1 LTDGQGRTVDFKN
14 TVIIMTS
21 NIAGQQIQ
29 KLTEDEGADWEI
41 NAHVKDVLK
50 NFFRPEFLNR
60 IDETIVFHTLK
71 KEHLNKIVDVQLRY
85 LADRLRGQNITL
97 EFTDSAK
104 ALLLDEGYDPAYGAR
119 PLKRTIQQRLENP
132 LAAEILEGKF
142 TEGDTIKID
151 SNRHNFTF
159 TKK

>member
-1 LTDGQGRTVDFKN
+1 
-14 TVIIMTS
+14 MTS